1 MEGDIYTLGVWK
13 VKPGQQAEF
22 IAAWKELGEYFKSLP
37 NPPGGT
43 GILVQSLDDPALF
56 YSFGP
61 WRSLEDIQAMRSDPR
76 TPERIGKLAALCEEA
91 KPGAFRVVAQVGE

>member
-1 MEGDIYTLGVWK
+1 MDSDIYTLGVWK
-13 VKPGQQAEF
+13 VKPGKQAEF
-22 IAAWKELGEYFKSLP
+22 IAASKGLGEHFYSLP
-37 NPPGGT
+37 NPPGPGT
-43 GILVQSLDDPALF
+43 LVQSLDDPAQF

-91 KPGAFRVVAQVGE
+91 KPGAYRVAARVGE